1 MSLNLGIGAVR
12 TDFVLY
18 KQLDIENGWGV
29 FDNFTDLL
37 TGLRNRHGEI
47 NVTIM
52 EGLATERFRFEVW
65 DQPFLRTNADKDIAE
80 LERRL
85 QSWM

>member
-37 TGLRNRHGEI
+37 TSLRNRHGEI

-52 EGLATERFRFEVW
+52 EGLATERFRFEVG
-65 DQPFLRTNADKDIAE
+65 DQPWPRNAEEHDEISE
-80 LERRL
+80 LIRL
-85 QSWM
+85 AKS